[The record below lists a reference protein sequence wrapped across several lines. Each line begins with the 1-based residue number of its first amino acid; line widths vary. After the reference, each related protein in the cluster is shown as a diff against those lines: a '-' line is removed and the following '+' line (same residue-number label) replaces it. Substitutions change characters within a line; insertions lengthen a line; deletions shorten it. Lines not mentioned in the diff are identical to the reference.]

1 MFRSVS
7 FDSGLSLGT
16 VKKKKVTRL
25 VIVRRIQVDEEK
37 EEDVQRDFVAR
48 CRVANVNVKQ
58 CLEDG
63 HGDTQF
69 VYIYIYIYIFTSVCP
84 PLFGVY
90 GSREWRVR

>member
-1 MFRSVS
+1 M
-7 FDSGLSLGT
+7 
-16 VKKKKVTRL
+16 
-25 VIVRRIQVDEEK
+25 IVRRIQVDEEK

-69 VYIYIYIYIFTSVCP
+69 VYIYIYIYIYVRVSSFVWRIRVARVESEIGKEGERRSVARKGGETAEN
-84 PLFGVY
+84 FG
-90 GSREWRVR
+90 

>member
-1 MFRSVS
+1 M
-7 FDSGLSLGT
+7 
-16 VKKKKVTRL
+16 
-25 VIVRRIQVDEEK
+25 IVRRIQVDEEK

-69 VYIYIYIYIFTSVCP
+69 VYIYIYIYVRVSSFVWRIRVARVESEIGKEGERRRRRRSVARKGGETAEN
-84 PLFGVY
+84 FG
-90 GSREWRVR
+90 

>member
-1 MFRSVS
+1 M
-7 FDSGLSLGT
+7 SLGT

-69 VYIYIYIYIFTSVCP
+69 VYIYIYLRPCVLLCLAYTGRAS
-84 PLFGVY
+84 G
-90 GSREWRVR
+90 E